1 MKSKLK
7 NDLTELIDHNVIS
20 HDVALKISD
29 YYESKSN
36 SHSNP
41 LFTIF
46 GILGSSLVGLGIIL
60 ILAHNWDDFSRSI
73 KTMFAF
79 FPLVLGQIVSGYSI
93 LKKKSQAWKESSGTF
108 LFFAIGASIAL
119 VSQVYNI
126 PGDLSSYLLTWT
138 VLGLPLIYVLNSKA
152 VAMLVVVF
160 STYYACE
167 LGYSYGNGSD
177 APWLYVLLLLATI
190 PFYVKAL
197 RDSVKANATAI
208 LNWLYAISLI
218 IVLGAFIEN
227 DWSLGF
233 VMYAMLFGLYY
244 NLGQLNVF
252 SNHKLRRNSFVVI
265 GSLGSIV
272 ILMIL
277 SFNMIWKEIERELI
291 NLNSQEMMVSA
302 SLFLAA
308 IALLIYS
315 RLQKNPPKFN
325 VFQFVFILFL
335 IVFAVGSKNAKLGT
349 IATNLIIL
357 IFGVFAVKLG
367 AEASRFS
374 ILNYGLLIIATAI
387 VCRFFDTEMSF
398 VLRGALFVAVGL
410 GFFITNYM
418 MLKKQKSKKHL
429 NIN

>member
-7 NDLTELIDHNVIS
+7 NDLSELIENEVIS
-20 HDVALKISD
+20 SEIAHRISD
-29 YYESKSN
+29 YYETKTN
-36 SHSNP
+36 NQSNP

-46 GILGSSLVGLGIIL
+46 GILGSALVGLGIIL

-73 KTMFAF
+73 KTVFAF

-126 PGDLSSYLLTWT
+126 PGDLSSYLLTWI

-152 VAMLVVVF
+152 VAMLVIGF

-167 LGYSYGNGSD
+167 VGYSYGYNSD
-177 APWLYVLLLLATI
+177 SPWLYFLLLLATI

-197 RDSVKANATAI
+197 QKSVKKNSTAI

-218 IVLGAFIEN
+218 IVLGTFIET

-244 NLGQLNVF
+244 NLGQLSVF
-252 SNHKLRRNSFVVI
+252 KNHQLRRNSYVVI
-265 GSLGSIV
+265 GSLGSVV

-277 SFNMIWKEIERELI
+277 SFNMIWVEIEREI
-291 NLNSQEMMVSA
+291 IDFNSQEMMISA
-302 SLFLAA
+302 SLFLLAVT
-308 IALLIYS
+308 LLIYT
-315 RLQKNPPKFN
+315 RLQRTQVKFN
-325 VFQFVFILFL
+325 AFQYVFVLFL
-335 IVFAVGSKNAKLGT
+335 IVFAVGSRNAEFGT
-349 IATNLIIL
+349 IATNIIIL

-367 AEASRFS
+367 AETSRFS
-374 ILNYGLLIIATAI
+374 ILNYGLLIISIAI
-387 VCRFFDTEMSF
+387 VCRFFDTDMSF